1 MANTE
6 SLYTVTP
13 KTADI
18 DLPPNPIKSIE
29 SAAIS
34 EGLPKNFLSFYQNI
48 ISFIAQYQ
56 KAFEE
61 ENFERMKHYAIATSE
76 AIAKYFKGA
85 SSEIK
90 EELNGIALDTAQVAK
105 NFIQKKQEK
114 SFSED
119 EIRDQILEIVSNYKE
134 KILKRIKS
142 LTVSSKTKPKQE
154 KGKADL
160 KEPVLNEV
168 NDLLKK
174 QEESY
179 TKEINKFSIELGS
192 TILSKFK
199 EIVWKLNDNN
209 LKRFQDNLKKL
220 NVEYDTQFYQIVSKM
235 NVTMAHRNT
244 ALTIL
249 GKALKTSAI
258 TLINTTT
265 HALGVIL
272 GTFFGLKAIAGIL
285 GFWGGKIIGV
295 VRGILNF
302 GYKLISGALKLLIK
316 SVKLIV
322 GTAYKIISFG
332 VKTVVKT
339 MDTIF
344 SLSARLFKK
353 VMGFSFLSLLKNSFM
368 AFLTSYAGAY
378 LIGYAFGRLWR
389 MVLKVAGIDDADI
402 ASGNYSVVD
411 DVIFP
416 LLHRAESK
424 IKSSYDLINSYF
436 KDGKDTA
443 QTKVNELM
451 ESIKRTKFWHTA
463 ENLGN
468 RALSFVQSITGNI
481 DLRDIWQKIETFT
494 EDYVWPTIKAVTYFL
509 GIFGEGMI
517 DSPTTFLRARTG
529 AIIGLSKIAYFA
541 KHIKIRGGIAGLL
554 ASAVAIGAGAILGTG
569 AKETEDNTDDKSA
582 KYPLKHLVS
591 KEFASLYGLG
601 IDIGVKE
608 EYLPF
613 IEQKRKYLSGLFNA
627 IDEASGDERK
637 IRSDKYNQIRPVLIS
652 LLNERSEVSGLN
664 TQLEEIMKMADEEK
678 ATNVDLTDYPI
689 VKDILYKNGQWIYP
703 KEQFRKIGT
712 LQGQLAFLQKILEGR
727 YKNIQGHLSR
737 FMELSNAKDFDGILS
752 SDFHTKDA
760 ILFGGYELE
769 GSENEVLTFKNGE
782 LSRPSDF
789 KFNARLEY
797 VSPELNLPEANG
809 APLSLERLAK
819 YADSGM
825 NGPAFQQLDNV
836 IQLKSDYKE
845 NADNAKK
852 IEEAQLRAAQL
863 RQQIIRLNSRLE
875 GKYWSS
881 SKRRR
886 EVLERV
892 QLTKELKE
900 LLDTIEELKQYKP
913 KDYGESLKAVTADFI
928 THINEKGKVLDL
940 FLPVFL
946 SNLNKLVTSFQES
959 FIERLS
965 SDEMFKNTPRF
976 INVLSL
982 GLTNK
987 RIALLN
993 EIQSNPSKINEYRKP
1008 PDDPNN
1014 IAYSIFEKALD
1025 NAIASFSSDKD
1036 FEFKEDIEKI
1046 KINKDRWL
1054 YESRTAIEQ
1063 RNELD
1068 LLRKLI
1074 NDALNKYDET
1084 NKK

>member
-18 DLPPNPIKSIE
+18 DLPSNPIKSIE

-105 NFIQKKQEK
+105 NFIQKKREK

-119 EIRDQILEIVSNYKE
+119 EIQDKILEIVSNYKE

-451 ESIKRTKFWHTA
+451 DSIKRTKFWHTA

-554 ASAVAIGAGAILGTG
+554 ASAIAIGAGAILGTG
-569 AKETEDNTDDKSA
+569 KKETEDSDDKD
-582 KYPLKHLVS
+582 YPLKHLVS
-591 KEFASLYGLG
+591 KEFASLYGLDTEIG
-601 IDIGVKE
+601 IKE

-613 IEQKRKYLSGLFNA
+613 IEQKRKYLGGLFSA
-627 IDEASGDERK
+627 IDSANSPEERK
-637 IRSDKYNQIRPVLIS
+637 IISDKYNKIRPILIS

-664 TQLEEIMKMADEEK
+664 AQLEEIGKMARAEDN
-678 ATNVDLTDYPI
+678 NVNLSDYPI
-689 VKDILYKNGQWIYP
+689 VKDILYKNGKWIYP
-703 KEQFRKIGT
+703 KEQFRKIRP
-712 LQGQLAFLQKILEGR
+712 LSEQLTFLRTILDGR
-727 YKNIQGHLSR
+727 YKNIQEQLAR
-737 FMELSNAKDFDGILS
+737 FEQLSNDKDFDGILS
-752 SDFHTKDA
+752 EDFHIKDA
-760 ILFGGYELE
+760 IKFSGYELN
-769 GSENEVLTFKNGE
+769 SPKNETLIFENGE
-782 LSRPSDF
+782 LSKPSSF
-789 KFNARLEY
+789 KFSTRLEY
-797 VSPELNLPEANG
+797 ISPELNSPEAVDM
-809 APLSLERLAK
+809 PLSLKRLAA
-819 YADSGM
+819 YADAGM
-825 NGPAFQQLDNV
+825 NTPAFQQLPDV
-836 IQLKSDYKE
+836 MQLKSNY
-845 NADNAKK
+845 NTNVDNAKK
-852 IEEAQLRAAQL
+852 LKNAQTKEAELKKEIA
-863 RQQIIRLNSRLE
+863 RLDSRLK

-881 SKRRR
+881 STRKK
-886 EVLERV
+886 EEAEKEKLIQ
-892 QLTKELKE
+892 QLGDVVKE
-900 LLDTIEELKQYKP
+900 IEELKNIKSISYT
-913 KDYGESLKAVTADFI
+913 DSLQKITAKFI
-928 THINEKGKVLDL
+928 EQVDEKGRILDL
-940 FLPVFL
+940 YLPVFL
-946 SNLNKLVTSFQES
+946 TNLNKLVASFQES
-959 FIERLS
+959 FIEKLS
-965 SDEMFKNTPRF
+965 SKETFKNAPRF
-976 INVLSL
+976 INTFSI

-993 EIQSNPSKINEYRKP
+993 EIQSNPSKINEYKNP
-1008 PDDPNN
+1008 ADNPNS
-1014 IAYSIFEKALD
+1014 IAYSIFERALD
-1025 NAIASFSSDKD
+1025 NAIKSFSSDKD
-1036 FEFKEDIEKI
+1036 FEFKEEIEKLNTV
-1046 KINKDRWL
+1046 KTGLLK
-1054 YESRTAIEQ
+1054 ETQEAIMK
-1063 RNELD
+1063 RNELNTLRD
-1068 LLRKLI
+1068 LIK
-1074 NDALNKYDET
+1074 NALEKYNEKT
-1084 NKK
+1084 EAK

>member
-119 EIRDQILEIVSNYKE
+119 EIQDQILEIVSNYKE

-302 GYKLISGALKLLIK
+302 GYKLISGALNLLIK

-322 GTAYKIISFG
+322 GTAYKIVSFG

-451 ESIKRTKFWHTA
+451 DTIKQTKFWHTA

-468 RALSFVQSITGNI
+468 RVLSFVESITGNV
-481 DLRDIWQKIETFT
+481 DLRDIWQKVETFI
-494 EDYVWPTIKAVTYFL
+494 EDYVWPTVKAVTYFL

-517 DSPTTFLRARTG
+517 GSPSTFLRARTG
-529 AIIGLSKIAYFA
+529 AMIGLTKIAFFA
-541 KHIKIRGGIAGLL
+541 KHIKLAGGIAGLL
-554 ASAVAIGAGAILGTG
+554 ASAIAIGAGTILGTG
-569 AKETEDNTDDKSA
+569 KRNTEKEAENEN
-582 KYPLKHLVS
+582 YPLKHLIS
-591 KEFASLYGLG
+591 KEFASIYGWK
-601 IDIGVKE
+601 DDDTAVNE
-608 EYLPF
+608 EYLPL
-613 IEQKRKYLSGLFNA
+613 IEQKRIYLSGLFKA
-627 IDEASGDERK
+627 IDSENDAEKRK
-637 IRSDKYNQIRPVLIS
+637 ANSDKYNRIRPILIS
-652 LLNERSEVSGLN
+652 LLRERSDISGLKA
-664 TQLEEIMKMADEEK
+664 QVREIGEMAGNEDQG
-678 ATNVDLTDYPI
+678 TDLSDYPI
-689 VKDILYKNGQWIYP
+689 VKDILYKNDQWIYS
-703 KEQFRKIGT
+703 KEQFRKIKPLSSQLT
-712 LQGQLAFLQKILEGR
+712 FLNTILQTR
-727 YKNIQGHLSR
+727 YENIQKQLTYFKQLSD
-737 FMELSNAKDFDGILS
+737 AGKFDDILAE
-752 SDFHTKDA
+752 DFHINDA
-760 ILFGGYELE
+760 IKFGGYELAAP
-769 GSENEVLTFKNGE
+769 ENETLTFVNGN
-782 LSRPSDF
+782 LSKPPNF
-789 KFNARLEY
+789 QLNAKLEY
-797 VSPELNLPEANG
+797 VSPELNIPDGDGLLPS
-809 APLSLERLAK
+809 LKSLES
-819 YADSGM
+819 YAREGM
-825 NGPAFQQLDNV
+825 NTPTFQSIPEVTGLRTAYNT
-836 IQLKSDYKE
+836 
-845 NADNAKK
+845 NANNSKNLAEKRAEEAKLRKK
-852 IEEAQLRAAQL
+852 IA
-863 RQQIIRLNSRLE
+863 RLDSRLK
-875 GKYWSS
+875 GKYWSG
-881 SKRRR
+881 SKRKR
-886 EVLERV
+886 EEAEKEKLIKDLNKLLEEIKSLSNIP
-892 QLTKELKE
+892 Q
-900 LLDTIEELKQYKP
+900 I
-913 KDYGESLKAVTADFI
+913 DYGPSLQAVTTKFVESV
-928 THINEKGKVLDL
+928 NEKGKVLDL
-940 FLPVFL
+940 YLPAFLT
-946 SNLNKLVTSFQES
+946 NLNKLVISFQES
-959 FIERLS
+959 FIEKLS
-965 SDEMFKNTPRF
+965 SLELFKSTPRF
-976 INVLSL
+976 ISIFSV
-982 GLTNK
+982 GLTNQ
-987 RIALLN
+987 RVSLLN

-1008 PDDPNN
+1008 SDDPNS
-1014 IAYSIFEKALD
+1014 IAYSIFERALD
-1025 NAIASFSSDKD
+1025 NAIKSFSSDKD
-1036 FEFKEDIEKI
+1036 FEFKEEIEKLNNNKNMLLEQTRDAI
-1046 KINKDRWL
+1046 KKR
-1054 YESRTAIEQ
+1054 E
-1063 RNELD
+1063 ELNTLRD
-1068 LLRKLI
+1068 LIK
-1074 NDALNKYDET
+1074 DALAKYNEKT
-1084 NKK
+1084 EAK